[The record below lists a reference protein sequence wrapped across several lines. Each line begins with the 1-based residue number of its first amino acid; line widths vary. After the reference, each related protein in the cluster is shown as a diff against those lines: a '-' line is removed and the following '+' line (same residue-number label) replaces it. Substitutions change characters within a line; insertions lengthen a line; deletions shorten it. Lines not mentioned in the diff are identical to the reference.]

1 MGLLIVRRSPNVSRQ
16 RGEAMNE
23 FIKPYFKYA
32 QFNGRAD
39 RKEFW
44 YFFLFYIVVYTLL
57 AIVDGIAFGGNVS
70 MAQDGFSASSSGPL
84 QAIFALGSFI
94 PMLAVTFR
102 RLHDINKTAW
112 WILLGLI
119 PLVGT
124 IILIIWYARKGDPA
138 PNTYGD
144 APEGSRAAA

>member
-1 MGLLIVRRSPNVSRQ
+1 
-16 RGEAMNE
+16 MNE
-23 FIKPYFKYA
+23 FIKPYFTDA
-32 QFNGRAD
+32 QFSGRED

-44 YFFLFYIVVYTLL
+44 YFFLFYVVVYKIL
-57 AIVDGIAFGGNVS
+57 AIVDGMVFGGDVS
-70 MAQDGFSASSSGPL
+70 MTRDSFSASSSGPL

-138 PNTYGD
+138 PNAHGE
-144 APEGSRAAA
+144 APEGSRAAT

>member
-1 MGLLIVRRSPNVSRQ
+1 
-16 RGEAMNE
+16 MNE

-32 QFNGRAD
+32 QFSGRAD

-44 YFFLFYIVVYTLL
+44 YFILFYVVAYAIL
-57 AIVDGIAFGGNVS
+57 AIVDGMVFGGTVAMTRDS
-70 MAQDGFSASSSGPL
+70 FSASSSGPL

-112 WILLGLI
+112 WIFVGLI

-138 PNTYGD
+138 ANAYGE

>member
-1 MGLLIVRRSPNVSRQ
+1 
-16 RGEAMNE
+16 MNE

-32 QFNGRAD
+32 QFSGRAD

-44 YFFLFYIVVYTLL
+44 YFIIFYVVVYAIL
-57 AIVDGIAFGGNVS
+57 AIVDGIVFGGYVAMTRDS
-70 MAQDGFSASSSGPL
+70 FSASSSGPL

-94 PMLAVTFR
+94 PMLAVAFR

-138 PNTYGD
+138 PNAYGES
-144 APEGSRAAA
+144 PESSPAVA

>member
-1 MGLLIVRRSPNVSRQ
+1 
-16 RGEAMNE
+16 MNE

-32 QFNGRAD
+32 QFSGRAD

-44 YFFLFYIVVYTLL
+44 YFIVFYVVAYAIL
-57 AIVDGIAFGGNVS
+57 AIVDGVVFGGNVVMS
-70 MAQDGFSASSSGPL
+70 RDGFSASSSGPL

-112 WILLGLI
+112 WILIGLI
-119 PLVGT
+119 PLVGM
-124 IILIIWYARKGDPA
+124 IVLIIFYAQKGDPA
-138 PNTYGD
+138 PNAHGE

>member
-1 MGLLIVRRSPNVSRQ
+1 
-16 RGEAMNE
+16 MNE
-23 FIKPYFKYA
+23 FFQPYFKYA
-32 QFNGRAD
+32 QFSGRSD

-44 YFFLFYIVVYTLL
+44 YFILFYIVAYSIL
-57 AIVDGIAFGGNVS
+57 AIVDGMVFGGYVAMTRDS
-70 MAQDGFSASSSGPL
+70 FSASSSGPL

-112 WILLGLI
+112 WIFLGLI

-124 IILIIWYARKGDPA
+124 IILIIWCARKGDPA
-138 PNTYGD
+138 PNAHGE